1 MTRFIPAYAGNSFS
15 SSEACNDSSGSS
27 PLTRGTLLQPCHG
40 DKPQSVHPRLR
51 GELVQLIQL
60 IPAHIGSSPLTR
72 GTRIL
77 SRSRRMCQRFIP
89 AYAGN
94 SRIPRRSRC
103 FCNRFIP
110 AYAGNSHRGELRR
123 DPLSGS
129 SPLTRGTHS
138 LQAVH
143 PRNPSVHPRLR
154 GELQGTKDASGMSWR
169 FIPAYAGNSWHPNGR
184 SRYRSVHP
192 RLRGELSLMESLE
205 AMSHGSSPLT
215 RGTRSSP
222 MWFSDSSR
230 FIPAYAGN
238 SV

>member
-94 SRIPRRSRC
+94 SYYERFNGRSQDGSSPLTRGTPLLRC
-103 FCNRFIP
+103 SASAKNRFIP
-110 AYAGNSHRGELRR
+110 AYAGNSKELGADTAFHLVHPRLRGEL
-123 DPLSGS
+123 GS
-129 SPLTRGTHS
+129 SCASREFHS
-138 LQAVH
+138 A
-143 PRNPSVHPRLR
+143 VHPRLR

-169 FIPAYAGNSWHPNGR
+169 FIPAYAGNS
-184 SRYRSVHP
+184 
-192 RLRGELSLMESLE
+192 L
-205 AMSHGSSPLT
+205 
-215 RGTRSSP
+215 
-222 MWFSDSSR
+222 
-230 FIPAYAGN
+230 
-238 SV
+238 